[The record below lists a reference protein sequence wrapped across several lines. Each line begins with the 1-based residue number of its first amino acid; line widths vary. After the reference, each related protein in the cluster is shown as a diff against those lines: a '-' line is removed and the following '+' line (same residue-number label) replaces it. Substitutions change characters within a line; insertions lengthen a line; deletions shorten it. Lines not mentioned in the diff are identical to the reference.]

1 MGQPLPLPLRSPRAG
16 STTPRVA
23 TPRGGT
29 PRGADGTTPRGNG
42 TPRGSGGTPR
52 GNGNSTPRA
61 VEPDFMLAARTATPR
76 DQRRKPLPAHVH
88 DPYAACDVHRAV
100 QLPAGAGQYYD
111 TGQYYGTGQQQQ
123 QQQQQYYGAGAGQYQ
138 QQAGPGEEDYE
149 AWPSM
154 HDSLPPA
161 AELGPHSQRGG
172 AASHRAQSFSSQL
185 PNYDGHGAHS
195 SAPGFQQRL

>member
-1 MGQPLPLPLRSPRAG
+1 MWPAFGGPCEAQPYPSAQPHPAEYGYGDPGCPGCPGACPWAGACPGARYSLPSLPPS
-16 STTPRVA
+16 
-23 TPRGGT
+23 
-29 PRGADGTTPRGNG
+29 
-42 TPRGSGGTPR
+42 
-52 GNGNSTPRA
+52 
-61 VEPDFMLAARTATPR
+61 
-76 DQRRKPLPAHVH
+76 
-88 DPYAACDVHRAV
+88 
-100 QLPAGAGQYYD
+100 LPAG
-111 TGQYYGTGQQQQ
+111 TVM
-123 QQQQQYYGAGAGQYQ
+123 
-138 QQAGPGEEDYE
+138 GEEDYE